1 MKHRKPFAAVL
12 GCLSVYVILSS
23 GCTKDDPDPL
33 TSIRVDE
40 TIALTGLSDEV
51 RVYRTELN
59 VPHIFA
65 RSALDRYRTM
75 GFIMAKDRYAQIDL
89 GRRVGQGRIGELV
102 GSFGEEIDR
111 QTRNR
116 GLAEVAKRLWD
127 AMSETRKAEFDAFAS
142 GINDYI
148 RAVQAGTYEA
158 PEEFDILRGL
168 VGVSKPED
176 LMEPLSG
183 EDLMGMTAVVVSR
196 LGFEDSEIARTER
209 LETLPTLFD

>member
-1 MKHRKPFAAVL
+1 M
-12 GCLSVYVILSS
+12 
-23 GCTKDDPDPL
+23 
-33 TSIRVDE
+33 
-40 TIALTGLSDEV
+40 

-127 AMSETRKAEFDAFAS
+127 AMSETRKLNLTPLHPAS
-142 GINDYI
+142 TII
-148 RAVQAGTYEA
+148 SAQFKRVPTR
-158 PEEFDILRGL
+158 LRKSL
-168 VGVSKPED
+168 IFFVAWS
-176 LMEPLSG
+176 
-183 EDLMGMTAVVVSR
+183 A
-196 LGFEDSEIARTER
+196 
-209 LETLPTLFD
+209 